1 MEIGIFANESDDNFL
16 GSRELDNEYES
27 EYLVRLDS
35 TLWGPPLS
43 HDVLQS
49 IFDIFHRLLG

>member
-27 EYLVRLDS
+27 EYLVRLES
-35 TLWGPPLS
+35 EKFNLHLERP
-43 HDVLQS
+43 
-49 IFDIFHRLLG
+49 